1 MRKIE
6 IAVISFS
13 VWLIV
18 ISYFMLLTGRFE
30 LALFFIL
37 GFIGFL
43 LIVDLIKPHY
53 VKPSYMRYIRY
64 LIIIGIVVFGAV
76 IVQKIMEI
84 LGLYFTWHF

>member
-13 VWLIV
+13 AWLIV
-18 ISYFMLLTGRFE
+18 ISYFMLMTGRFD

-43 LIVDLIKPHY
+43 LIVDLIKPHF
-53 VKPSYMRYIRY
+53 VRPSYMWYIRF
-64 LIIIGIVVFGAV
+64 LIFVGIVLFGAV

-84 LGLYFTWHF
+84 LG